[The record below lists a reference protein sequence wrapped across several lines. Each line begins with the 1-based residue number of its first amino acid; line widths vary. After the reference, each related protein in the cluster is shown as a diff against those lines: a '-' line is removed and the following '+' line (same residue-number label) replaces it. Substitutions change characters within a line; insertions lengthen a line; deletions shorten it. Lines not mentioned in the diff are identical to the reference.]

1 MSRTVITISSFFI
14 ADFSMSLYKYSIN
27 FQFSEKVCIFIALVY
42 LLEGDG
48 VNNSAYNVS
57 YFSLHFASW
66 RLVIHSV
73 NERNI
78 LCEINDNI
86 AI

>member
-1 MSRTVITISSFFI
+1 MSRTVVTISSIFI

-27 FQFSEKVCIFIALVY
+27 FQFSEKVCIALVY

-48 VNNSAYNVS
+48 VNNSAYNIS
-57 YFSLHFASW
+57 YFSLHFVFW

-73 NERNI
+73 NERDI